1 VKPSLPDCDSGERRG
16 AAMAKF
22 ILAPDVEVELI
33 AIADYIAE
41 DNPEAADRF
50 IEAAYETFQKL
61 AQVPGM
67 GRSRQFRHVRL
78 RALRSFRVS
87 GFDDYLIFYSPIP
100 DGIEVYHVYHGARD
114 LERLFEEE

>member
-1 VKPSLPDCDSGERRG
+1 
-16 AAMAKF
+16 
-22 ILAPDVEVELI
+22 
-33 AIADYIAE
+33 
-41 DNPEAADRF
+41 
-50 IEAAYETFQKL
+50 
-61 AQVPGM
+61 M
-67 GRSRQFRHVRL
+67 GRPRRFRHSRL

>member
-1 VKPSLPDCDSGERRG
+1 
-16 AAMAKF
+16 MAKF
-22 ILAPDVEVELI
+22 ILAPDVEVELM

-41 DNPEAADRF
+41 DNQEAADRF

-61 AQVPGM
+61 AQIPGM
-67 GRSRQFRHVRL
+67 GRPRRFRRSRL
-78 RALRSFRVS
+78 RDLRSFRLS

>member
-1 VKPSLPDCDSGERRG
+1 
-16 AAMAKF
+16 MAKF
-22 ILAPDVEVELI
+22 LLAPDVEVELI

-41 DNPEAADRF
+41 DNLEAADLF
-50 IEAAYETFQKL
+50 IEAAYETFSKL

-67 GRSRQFRHVRL
+67 GRPRRFRHSRL
-78 RALRSFRVS
+78 RDLRSFRVS

-100 DGIEVYHVYHGARD
+100 DGIEVYHVYYGARD